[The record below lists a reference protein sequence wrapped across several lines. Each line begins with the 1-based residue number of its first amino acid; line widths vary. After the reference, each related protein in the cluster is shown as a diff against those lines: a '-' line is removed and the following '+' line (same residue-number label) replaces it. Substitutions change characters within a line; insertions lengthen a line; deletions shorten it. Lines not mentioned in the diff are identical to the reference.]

1 MFVCNKL
8 RRYGDFVLIANKRLF
23 YLVFKPQACN
33 FAQKLRIVGRTK
45 FSQREIDIIA
55 KLLGRK
61 MAGNRSQQKMVR
73 HTLRTVFEF
82 NISDFNVQGKA
93 FGPADL
99 HDAVRRGAIR
109 VLDEATVESMR
120 LRHAEKKRHEET
132 LAQAEAIADGEAVDW
147 QAVQREWEEYYAQHP
162 EEAGPAVD

>member
-1 MFVCNKL
+1 M
-8 RRYGDFVLIANKRLF
+8 
-23 YLVFKPQACN
+23 
-33 FAQKLRIVGRTK
+33 GRNK

-61 MAGNRSQQKMVR
+61 MAGNRTQQKMVR

-93 FGPADL
+93 FGPSDL

-109 VLDEATVESMR
+109 ILDEATIETMR
-120 LRHAEKKRHEET
+120 LRHAEKVQHEKT
-132 LAQAEAIADGEAVDW
+132 LVQAEAIADGEAIDW
-147 QAVQREWEEYYAQHP
+147 QAVQREWDEYYAQHP
-162 EEAGPAVD
+162 EEGSPCQPLVEE